1 MKEAMGTPVKFVAA
15 FLVAVAMMVASA
27 PSQAEE
33 KVKFILNWVPGAD
46 HAPYFFARAQGWYE
60 EAGLEVKIEP
70 GKGSA
75 MSSQRVGVG
84 TNDLGIA
91 ELGTALVAKSKGA
104 DLVAVMNIYA
114 NSPFAIYWLKSSGIR
129 GPKDFVGKTIGN
141 PPWDAARVM
150 WPAFAKAV
158 GIEPDSVKFVN
169 ISPQAKMTALAAG
182 SIDITTDF
190 YNGHDV
196 KVKAFGDDLGFV
208 RWSEIGVNPYGNSI
222 IVNGD
227 FLKNNRDVVA
237 RFVAVT
243 QRAFAACVADS
254 APCIGALLDA
264 TSGLDIENQTENWNR
279 VKELMTDEFT
289 TTVALGYLDPGRMQ
303 SDYELVDTYFELE
316 EPFDIN
322 TAFTNEFLDKTIK
335 MPPKGS

>member
-1 MKEAMGTPVKFVAA
+1 MAKLARLVAA
-15 FLVAVAMMVASA
+15 LSIGIAMVVAPAS
-27 PSQAEE
+27 SQAAE
-33 KVKFILNWVPGAD
+33 KVNFILNWVPGAD
-46 HAPYFFARAQGWYE
+46 HAPYFYARAQGWYE
-60 EAGLEVKIEP
+60 EAGLKVKIEP

-75 MSSQRVGVG
+75 MSSQRVGIG
-84 TNDLGIA
+84 SNDLGIA

-114 NSPFAIYWLKSSGIR
+114 KSPFAIYWLKTSGIR

-158 GIEPDSVKFVN
+158 GIEPDSVRFVN
-169 ISPQAKMTALAAG
+169 ISPQAKITALAAG
-182 SIDITTDF
+182 TIDITTDF
-190 YNGHDV
+190 YNGHDI
-196 KVKAFGDDLGFV
+196 KVNAFGEDLGFM

-227 FLKNNRDVVA
+227 FLRNNRNVVA

-254 APCIGALLDA
+254 APCIGALLNA
-264 TSGLDIENQTENWNR
+264 TSGLDIANQTDQWNR

-289 TTVALGYLDPGRMQ
+289 TTVALGYFDPGRMQ

-316 EPFDIN
+316 EPFDID

-335 MPPKGS
+335 MPRKGS

>member
-1 MKEAMGTPVKFVAA
+1 MRTLARLVAA
-15 FLVAVAMMVASA
+15 LSIAVAMIVASA
-27 PSQAEE
+27 PSQAAD
-33 KVKFILNWVPGAD
+33 KVNFILNWVPGAD
-46 HAPYFFARAQGWYE
+46 HAPYFYARAQGWYE
-60 EAGLEVKIEP
+60 DAGLEVKIEP

-75 MSSQRVGVG
+75 MSSQRVGIG
-84 TNDLGIA
+84 SNDLGIA

-104 DLVAVMNIYA
+104 DLVAVMNVYA
-114 NSPFAIYWLKSSGIR
+114 KSPFAIYWLKSSGIR
-129 GPKDFVGKTIGN
+129 GPKDFVGKTLGN

-169 ISPQAKMTALAAG
+169 ISPQAKITSLAAG
-182 SIDITTDF
+182 VIDITTDF
-190 YNGHDV
+190 FNGHDV
-196 KVKAFGDDLGFV
+196 KVDAFGDDLGFV

-254 APCIGALLDA
+254 TPCINTLLKSS
-264 TSGLDIENQTENWNR
+264 SGLDRADQSDQWSR
-279 VKELMTDEFT
+279 VKEMMTDEFT
-289 TTVALGYLDPGRMQ
+289 TTIALGYLEPGRMQ
-303 SDYELVDTYFELE
+303 SDYELVDIYFELE
-316 EPFDIN
+316 EPFDVN
-322 TAFTNEFLDKTIK
+322 TAYTNEFLDKTIK
-335 MPPKGS
+335 MTRQGS